1 MDQDEQ
7 REEEKKMR
15 ASFVLLP
22 LKADYYYIIRSC
34 IYLGI
39 FFFFCRLTVT
49 SLTARRQMGIKV
61 PVSISKES

>member
-1 MDQDEQ
+1 
-7 REEEKKMR
+7 MR

-34 IYLGI
+34 IYLG

-49 SLTARRQMGIKV
+49 LLIARRQMGIKV

>member
-1 MDQDEQ
+1 
-7 REEEKKMR
+7 MR
-15 ASFVLLP
+15 AAFVLLP